1 MLPEEKATIEFDKA
15 HEGEFGHVIENGWRL
30 FADGATRSVKI
41 WDRLGAQYRLPP
53 EDPDEVTKLQ
63 RKFWEI
69 RLQNLVK
76 EHDDL
81 RQCCERSAKSGN
93 RFKQRLE
100 ELKELRSTI
109 RSARSKLSVL
119 VVKERGYT
127 TGDLDRAW
135 TAWERFT
142 RAIREEA
149 ECKAQYDSA
158 LLGTVAIG
166 KLEKLKFQYDEAK
179 KQTRTA
185 MEKWNAFEPS
195 QARSVVSAELD
206 GRAAMEREHELASI
220 GEV

>member
-76 EHDDL
+76 EHDDV
-81 RQCCERSAKSGN
+81 RQCCERSARSGTGF
-93 RFKQRLE
+93 RQRLE
-100 ELKELRSTI
+100 ELGVLQTKI
-109 RSARSKLSVL
+109 RQARSKLTVL
-119 VVKERGYT
+119 VVKERGYS

-135 TAWERFT
+135 GTWERFT

-158 LLGTVAIG
+158 LLGTISIG
-166 KLEKLKFQYDEAK
+166 KLEKLKVILDQAK
-179 KQTRTA
+179 KETREA
-185 MEKWNAFEPS
+185 MSRWNSFQPE
-195 QARSVVSAELD
+195 QARHVVSQELD
-206 GRAAMEREHELASI
+206 GRSRAEREAQLAEI